1 MLAKRRSREVWVHA
15 GGAMTG
21 ARVLLAHGNADCIT
35 IYGSVLAFDGFVVE
49 SVSSIAAAQALLAS
63 SHFDVIVTDLYIPG
77 AGDECLIRVL
87 KASPLFGHVPV
98 IVLTAWTTPQHR
110 ELACEQGAVR
120 FLPIPLKPKELS
132 AIVADVAGTSRSLD
146 ASVLPTPTSP
156 ERQLT
161 QEM

>member
-1 MLAKRRSREVWVHA
+1 MLANRRSREESVHA
-15 GGAMTG
+15 GGAVTG
-21 ARVLLAHGNADCIT
+21 ARVLLAHGNADCLT

-49 SVSSIAAAQALLAS
+49 SVSSVAAALSSLTT

-77 AGDECLIRVL
+77 PGDECLIRVL
-87 KASPLFGHVPV
+87 KASPSIAPIPV
-98 IVLTAWTTPQHR
+98 IVLTGWTTPQHR
-110 ELACEQGAVR
+110 ALAYDHGAVR

-132 AIVADVAGTSRSLD
+132 AIVADVAGTPRSLD
-146 ASVLPTPTSP
+146 SSVLPTPTSP